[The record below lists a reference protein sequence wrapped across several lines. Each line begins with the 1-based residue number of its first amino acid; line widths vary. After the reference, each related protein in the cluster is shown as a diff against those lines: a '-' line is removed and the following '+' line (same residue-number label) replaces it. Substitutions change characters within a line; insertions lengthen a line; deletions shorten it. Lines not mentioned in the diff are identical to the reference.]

1 MTTWLTIFAVAA
13 VTFLLRGS
21 FILFANPHKFPH
33 AFRQALQLVP
43 AAVLAAIVA
52 PGLAAPADGVDLS
65 PHNLRLV
72 AGLVA
77 LAVAA
82 RIRHPLAPIAAGMA
96 SLWLLQGTI
105 G

>member
-1 MTTWLTIFAVAA
+1 MSTWLVIAEMAA

-52 PGLAAPADGVDLS
+52 PGIAAPGGVVDLS
-65 PHNLRLV
+65 PENLRLL
-72 AGLVA
+72 AGLIA
-77 LAVAA
+77 LAAAA
-82 RIRHPLAPIAAGMA
+82 RIRHPLAPIAAGMGA
-96 SLWLLQGTI
+96 LWLLQVWI

>member
-1 MTTWLTIFAVAA
+1 MSTWLVIAEVAA

-52 PGLAAPADGVDLS
+52 PGLAAPEGIVDLS
-65 PHNLRLV
+65 PGNLRLL

-77 LAVAA
+77 LAAAA
-82 RIRHPLAPIAAGMA
+82 RIRHPLAPIAAGMGA
-96 SLWLLQGTI
+96 LWLLQVSI